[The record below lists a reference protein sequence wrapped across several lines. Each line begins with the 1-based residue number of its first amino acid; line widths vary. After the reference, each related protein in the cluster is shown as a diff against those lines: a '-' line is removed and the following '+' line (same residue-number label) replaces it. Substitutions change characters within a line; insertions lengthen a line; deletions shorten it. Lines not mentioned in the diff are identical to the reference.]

1 MGQEQHLDLVILTTT
16 LLYVGDIFTTTE
28 KERISRFGLQ
38 EGLEPSPH
46 VHDALRLILTTVK
59 KLNSPCRIREAC
71 HAIFLQWLGEEKVD
85 VQPSMSPGGN
95 TLWHS

>member
-59 KLNSPCRIREAC
+59 KLNSPC
-71 HAIFLQWLGEEKVD
+71 
-85 VQPSMSPGGN
+85 
-95 TLWHS
+95 